1 MHSSQLNIIFIAKLS
16 EFFKRKSSSET
27 SLFHLSVPTLTERL
41 LAQQPFHLG
50 KCSGLFW
57 AVKSTIFISSCG
69 NKTVTV
75 TILMCSCYLFWIWT
89 ANASSFNTLGP
100 RRNGRHFADDIFKG
114 IFLNENVW
122 IPIKISLK
130 FVPPINNIPALVQI
144 MAWRRPGDKPLSGPI
159 MVRLPT
165 HICVT
170 QPQWVNYNLGLWFAT
185 YFYMLKPEKKYGKHF
200 ANGNFKCFFLN
211 EFSVVILFKFHW
223 SSKGSI
229 WQWDTI
235 GSSKGLMLSGDKYK
249 PLPEVNQWWLS
260 SMMPHGPNE
269 LIGTNP
275 FLIFKIVLY

>member
-1 MHSSQLNIIFIAKLS
+1 MAWELSTHLSQLNIISIAKLS
-16 EFFKRKSSSET
+16 EFFKRKSSFET
-27 SLFHLSVPTLTERL
+27 SLFYLSVPTLTQRL

-50 KCSGLFW
+50 KCSGLSNLPF
-57 AVKSTIFISSCG
+57 SSALVA
-69 NKTVTV
+69 TR
-75 TILMCSCYLFWIWT
+75 LSPWPSWCYLFWIWT

-170 QPQWVNYNLGLWFAT
+170 QPQWVNLGLWFAT
-185 YFYMLKPEKKYGKHF
+185 YFYMLKPPKKYGKHF

-211 EFSVVILFKFHW
+211 EFYSNFIEVLKVPFDNETPLVQVKASCCQVTSTSHYLKW
-223 SSKGSI
+223 TSDD
-229 WQWDTI
+229 WVLWC
-235 GSSKGLMLSGDKYK
+235 LMAPMS
-249 PLPEVNQWWLS
+249 
-260 SMMPHGPNE
+260 
-269 LIGTNP
+269 
-275 FLIFKIVLY
+275 